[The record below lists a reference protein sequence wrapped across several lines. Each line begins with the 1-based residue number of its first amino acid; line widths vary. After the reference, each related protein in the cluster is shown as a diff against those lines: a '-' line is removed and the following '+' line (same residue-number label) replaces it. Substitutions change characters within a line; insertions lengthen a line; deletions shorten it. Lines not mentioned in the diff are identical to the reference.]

1 VTESLFGAAKAI
13 RIAPK
18 LYTNLSSENNKTN
31 YANTSDSV
39 NEHTNFKSSD
49 VQNTK
54 LRRRGPG
61 YYVEADVL
69 GSPHDIVRRHIVDE
83 MTPGEYARQLHKQD
97 LKKPYPAKDHY
108 QAFLFMNFHMERTIE
123 SLNNVA
129 SRLQEHTSRLQY
141 PEYLEANLED
151 YSNTEHGR
159 SETRKFLEA
168 YSRRV
173 RPLVEMIEQEVARYA
188 AIENEKIRNANRR
201 D

>member
-1 VTESLFGAAKAI
+1 MSES
-13 RIAPK
+13 
-18 LYTNLSSENNKTN
+18 SNNKTN
-31 YANTSDSV
+31 YANESDAINEDTS
-39 NEHTNFKSSD
+39 FKSSD
-49 VQNTK
+49 VQQQK
-54 LRRRGPG
+54 EKSSKVRYSGR
-61 YYVEADVL
+61 YHIAEADML
-69 GSPHDIVRRHIVDE
+69 NDRRDVRYRPIIDE
-83 MTPGEYARQLHKQD
+83 PEVGAYARQLHKQD

-173 RPLVEMIEQEVARYA
+173 RSLVEMIEQEVARYA